1 MLSALKAVI
10 QCQNQGTKG
19 TKSYEKRLTIHNV
32 KSFGKVN
39 DDCSCMW
46 EGRVKLAETAE
57 DCGCD
62 EGNDEYYGLVRS
74 HINQYVKVEGRT

>member
-1 MLSALKAVI
+1 MSKSGNQRDQELREAPDDS
-10 QCQNQGTKG
+10 QCQKLWQ
-19 TKSYEKRLTIHNV
+19 SQRRLLLHV
-32 KSFGKVN
+32 
-39 DDCSCMW
+39 
-46 EGRVKLAETAE
+46 GRKMKLAETAE